1 MPETITSRPYTR
13 NDGTQSREIYSE
25 CGDQKYRYLLELIW
39 DTNLN
44 PDMLML
50 VMSHPSTA
58 TLISNNDDYTVE
70 ICERFAKLYT
80 DVFDELAFGGIYVT
94 NIFPFAPIGQNPLL
108 GVDDLIITENDRII
122 REYAET
128 EQTTI
133 ICAWGN
139 NWFPERRNHI
149 EAILREGGRTLNCF
163 GQKPNGNP
171 KHPLELVGNV
181 ADINDDIIS
190 ALDFMEWPA
199 DR

>member
-1 MPETITSRPYTR
+1 MPEPIEDTYPRDNR
-13 NDGTQSREIYSE
+13 VNARELFSV
-25 CGDQKYRYLLELIW
+25 DRRYRYLLELIW
-39 DTNLN
+39 CTER
-44 PDMLML
+44 PMLMV

-58 TLISNNDDYTVE
+58 TVISNNDDYTVE
-70 ICERFAKLYT
+70 ICERFAKLYPN
-80 DVFDELAFGGIYVT
+80 DSDEKIFGGIYVT

-122 REYAET
+122 GECAET

-163 GQKPNGNP
+163 GQKTNGNP
-171 KHPLELVGNV
+171 KHPLELVDNV
-181 ADINDDIIS
+181 ADINDFAIRN
-190 ALDFMEWPA
+190 LDFDIWPVE
-199 DR
+199 R